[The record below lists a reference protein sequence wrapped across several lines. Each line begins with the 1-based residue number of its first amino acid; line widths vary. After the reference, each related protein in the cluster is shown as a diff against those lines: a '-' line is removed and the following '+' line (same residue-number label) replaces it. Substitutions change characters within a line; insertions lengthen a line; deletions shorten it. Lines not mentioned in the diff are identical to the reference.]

1 MRPALALLALA
12 GCGYAFSSGVS
23 RLPAGA
29 ERVFVRPLENRTPDA
44 EAGALVA
51 AALRRELARRGAE
64 GGPAA
69 PAVLDGT
76 VEAVL
81 VAPATPGAATW
92 RVTLVVRAGLQI
104 PGRLVA
110 EALARPSEEYVAG
123 VDALESEGRRRIALG
138 RAAERAA
145 REIVERLESN

>member
-12 GCGYAFSSGVS
+12 GCGYALTSGVS

-29 ERVFVRPLENRTPDA
+29 ERVFVRPLDNRSTDA

-51 AALRRELARRGAE
+51 GALRRELARRGAE
-64 GGPAA
+64 GGPAG
-69 PAVLDGT
+69 PAALDGA
-76 VEAVL
+76 VESVL

-92 RVTLVVRAGLQI
+92 RVTLVVRAELRVS
-104 PGRLVA
+104 GRAVG
-110 EALARPSEEYVAG
+110 EAVARPSEEYVAG
-123 VDALESEGRRRIALG
+123 VDALESEGRRRIALA

-145 REIVERLESN
+145 REIVERLESP